1 MTAARC
7 VLLCCVALAL
17 AGCGSDADSGAG
29 GGATRS
35 DRLVDFGKQPPY
47 VNALDI
53 EPASGD
59 FLLTTNR
66 GFFRIGRDSGRVR
79 PIRGQISSADK
90 RATVGTFLELA
101 VEGPGRLV
109 GSGHPDQEGMLPA
122 FLGFIRSDD
131 DGRTWRVISR
141 LGDADLHK
149 IVLKHD
155 RMYAFDAVL
164 SALLVSRDGGRTFTE
179 EFTPRGLIID
189 FEVDPADPGHV
200 VASNADELFRSND
213 SGASW
218 RPIDRRQGIR
228 LVWPAAAKLYRAL
241 KDGSV
246 QTSAD
251 GGETWT
257 SVSNVDGEPYKFK
270 AVGPDELYLALSD
283 GTIMH
288 TTDGARTWEAAFR
301 P

>member
-1 MTAARC
+1 MTWRTS
-7 VLLCCVALAL
+7 LLCAGLAL
-17 AGCGSDADSGAG
+17 AFGGCGSQTDSGAG
-29 GGATRS
+29 GARS
-35 DRLVDFGKQPPY
+35 DRLVDFSKQPPY
-47 VNALDI
+47 VNALDLD
-53 EPASGD
+53 PDSGD

-66 GFFRIGRDSGRVR
+66 GFYRIDRDSDRVR
-79 PIRGQISSADK
+79 PIQGRISAGDK

-101 VEGPGRLV
+101 VEGPGRLI

-131 DGRTWRVISR
+131 NGRTWKVVSR

-149 IVLKHD
+149 IVLRHN

-189 FEVDPADPGHV
+189 FEVDPSDPAHV
-200 VASNADELFRSND
+200 VASNADQLFGSRD
-213 SGASW
+213 TGASW

-228 LVWPAAAKLYRAL
+228 LAWTAPDKLYRAL

-246 QTSAD
+246 ETSAD
-251 GGETWT
+251 GGDTWK
-257 SVSNVDGEPYKFK
+257 SAGRVDGEPYKFK
-270 AVGPDELYLALSD
+270 AVGADELFLALSD

-288 TTDGARTWEAAFR
+288 TTDGAKTWAAAFR

>member
-1 MTAARC
+1 MTVRAPLLGAVAA
-7 VLLCCVALAL
+7 VALAL
-17 AGCGSDADSGAG
+17 AGCGSDAASG
-29 GGATRS
+29 GGERS
-35 DRLVDFGKQPPY
+35 DRLVDFTKQPPY
-47 VNALDI
+47 VNALEI
-53 EPASGD
+53 EPDSGD

-66 GFFRIGRDSGRVR
+66 GFYRIDRDSDRVR
-79 PIRGQISSADK
+79 PIQGRISAGDR

-101 VEGPGRLV
+101 VEGPGRLI
-109 GSGHPDQEGMLPA
+109 GSGHPDQEGALPA

-131 DGRTWRVISR
+131 EGKTWKVVSR

-179 EFTPRGLIID
+179 EFTPRGLIVD
-189 FEVDPADPGHV
+189 FEVDPADPAHV
-200 VASNADELFRSND
+200 VASNADELYRSTD
-213 SGASW
+213 TGASW

-228 LVWPAAAKLYRAL
+228 LVWPAADRLYRAL
-241 KDGSV
+241 QDGAV
-246 QTSAD
+246 EISAD
-251 GGETWT
+251 GGETWKPAGR
-257 SVSNVDGEPYKFK
+257 VDGEPYKFK
-270 AVGPDELYLALSD
+270 AVGADELYLALSD